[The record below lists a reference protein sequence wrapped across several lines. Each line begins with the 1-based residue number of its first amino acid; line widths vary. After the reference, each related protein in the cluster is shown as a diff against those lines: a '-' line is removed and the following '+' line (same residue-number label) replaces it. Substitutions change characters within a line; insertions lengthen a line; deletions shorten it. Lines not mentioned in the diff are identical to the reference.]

1 MSFES
6 ICTRVLILL
15 RFLFGKKSYLK
26 DMWNILDFIIVVTS
40 VISFFIDL
48 DSLKALRTLRI
59 LRPLRLF
66 SNIKSVGKMLNAIF

>member
-1 MSFES
+1 
-6 ICTRVLILL
+6 
-15 RFLFGKKSYLK
+15 
-26 DMWNILDFIIVVTS
+26 MWNILDFIIVVTS
-40 VISFFIDL
+40 VISFFINL